1 MGRSWREKVHS
12 PLFQVSAQ
20 VQVWMNK
27 EGQLRSGKGVTGEG
41 DEGKMERKGIRE
53 GRRGKGENSKEK
65 ERGRAREA
73 WLPAPTQKGTPFVAE
88 LCLSLWLSEPLWGRS
103 LYLSPPAGPSGLLNL
118 QESSKPVSGQLA
130 GQE

>member
-1 MGRSWREKVHS
+1 MWLMGRSWREKVHS

-53 GRRGKGENSKEK
+53 GRRGKG
-65 ERGRAREA
+65 
-73 WLPAPTQKGTPFVAE
+73 
-88 LCLSLWLSEPLWGRS
+88 
-103 LYLSPPAGPSGLLNL
+103 
-118 QESSKPVSGQLA
+118 
-130 GQE
+130 